1 MISVNQEVGN
11 SVAETMEEGETHDA
25 SYQGG
30 SGGGVRGALNEGIE
44 VFKGVGIMDNSM
56 LI

>member
-1 MISVNQEVGN
+1 MSVNQEVGN
-11 SVAETMEEGETHDA
+11 SVAETIEEGETHDV

-30 SGGGVRGALNEGIE
+30 GQGVGSGGALNEVIE
-44 VFKGVGIMDNSM
+44 VFKGAGIMDNSM